1 MRSGQSDHLDGQSEV
16 DDQRPGAAVLPFRL
30 KPEVSGYDVIG
41 IEKLEGLERIRK
53 RSDVTWLGKSAVPIA
68 VLHEF
73 SRILD
78 SHPELRAMRILD
90 HEGHEMTLWTGDL
103 PNGYG

>member
-1 MRSGQSDHLDGQSEV
+1 MKSKQPDFDGQSKV
-16 DDQRPGAAVLPFRL
+16 DDQQLSAAVLPFRL
-30 KPEVSGYDVIG
+30 KRKVAEYCAIG
-41 IEKLEGLERIRK
+41 IGELEGLERICK
-53 RSDVTWLGKSAVPIA
+53 RSDVTWLGESEVPIS
-68 VLHEF
+68 VLHEL

-90 HEGHEMTLWTGDL
+90 HKGHEMTLWTGNL